1 MERTSGKHYVLS
13 ALKRKYADRIPT
25 TVLIGPYCCKM
36 TGYSVKQILTDPQ
49 KSAEAHLAFYNRFE
63 PDSLIVYNDIY
74 LEAEAIGCELE
85 FFDDRPSHPNSV
97 LLKEKSRLAKLKV
110 PDPARNGRIHAA
122 VQVPERHDHQRELR
136 NLRL

>member
-1 MERTSGKHYVLS
+1 MERTSGKYYVLS

-85 FFDDRPSHPNSV
+85 FFDDRPSHPKSVVLGENPAWPNSRCRI
-97 LLKEKSRLAKLKV
+97 LPGTGAYPISSSY
-110 PDPARNGRIHAA
+110 ARGCPR
-122 VQVPERHDHQRELR
+122 R
-136 NLRL
+136 